1 MAYPRDETY
10 RVCVVL
16 SYKNQWSLLYK
27 LIVKPVVNSA
37 GPPIHRIIHQL
48 LVPYS

>member
-10 RVCVVL
+10 RVCVGL

-27 LIVKPVVNSA
+27 LIVKPVINSA
-37 GPPIHRIIHQL
+37 GTPIHRIIHQL